1 MEHQQYMHR
10 CLQLAR
16 RGAGYVAP
24 NPMVGAV
31 VVCDGR
37 IIGEGYHRYFGGPHA
52 EPNAIR
58 AVADP
63 DLLHRSTLYVS
74 LEPCSHY
81 GKTPPCA
88 DLIVSCG
95 IPRVVVGMLDPNPQV
110 AGRGIRKL
118 QAAGIEVVT
127 GVLEAECRELNKH
140 FLTFHEQHRP
150 YVSLKWAQ
158 TADGFIDRLRT
169 SPAES
174 PLTIS
179 NELTRTLTH
188 RERAEHQ
195 AILIGG
201 RTAVL
206 DNPSLTL
213 RHWPGRNPVRLV
225 IDPNGRVHG
234 GLHVCDGTVPT
245 IVYTAQPRPGHERL
259 EYVQTDFRDPDV
271 LRHILYNVY
280 EHGINS
286 VLVEGGAHT
295 LNEFICH
302 SLWDEARIEV
312 SPLRIGQGVPAPT
325 LPLPPAT
332 AQDYQGHT
340 CLFYNNRGK
349 R

>member
-1 MEHQQYMHR
+1 MEHQQYMSR
-10 CLQLAR
+10 CLQLAQ

-37 IIGEGYHRYFGGPHA
+37 IIGEGYHRRFGGPHA

-58 AVADP
+58 SVADR
-63 DLLHRSTLYVS
+63 DLLRRSTLYVS

-118 QAAGIEVVT
+118 QAAGIETVT
-127 GVLEAECRELNKH
+127 GVMEMECRELNRH
-140 FLTFHEQHRP
+140 FLAFHEQHRP
-150 YVSLKWAQ
+150 YVSLKCAQ

-169 SPAES
+169 DADTP
-174 PLTIS
+174 PLAIS

-188 RERAEHQ
+188 RERAGHQ
-195 AILIGG
+195 AILVGG

-206 DNPSLTL
+206 DNPSLTV

-225 IDPNGRVHG
+225 IDRSGRVHD

-245 IVYTAQPRPGHERL
+245 IVYTAKPRTGREGL
-259 EYVQTDFRDPDV
+259 EFVATDFGHPDV

-280 EHGINS
+280 ERGINS

-295 LNEFICH
+295 LDEFIRH
-302 SLWDEARIEV
+302 GLWDEARIEM
-312 SPLRIGQGVPAPT
+312 SPMRIGQGVPAPA
-325 LPLPPAT
+325 LPRPPIAT
-332 AQDYQGHT
+332 QDYQGHT
-340 CLFYNNRGK
+340 CLFYRGE